1 MQAMS
6 AAFVSMGAMN
16 PSANLFL
23 IGPMGAGKTTIGK
36 RLAARF
42 GLSFIDLDREI
53 EQATGASVNLIFEVE
68 GETAFRDRESR
79 LLELATARSGI
90 LLATGGGAV
99 LREENREHLRAKG
112 FVLYLQTG
120 VDLQLARLRRDRT
133 RPLLRTA
140 DPRARLVSLAGQRNQ
155 LYQQCADLTWTS
167 SSLSARASTEGL
179 VKTLREHWQQQLE
192 VRHESA

>member
-1 MQAMS
+1 MS
-6 AAFVSMGAMN
+6 AAFVSIGAMN

-68 GETAFRDRESR
+68 GELAFRDREFR
-79 LLELATARSGI
+79 LLELASARSGI

-99 LREENREHLRAKG
+99 LREENRQH

-167 SSLSARASTEGL
+167 TSLSARASTEGL
-179 VKTLREHWQQQLE
+179 VKTLREHWHQQLE
-192 VRHESA
+192 ARHEPV

>member
-1 MQAMS
+1 MS
-6 AAFVSMGAMN
+6 AAFVSIGAMN

-68 GETAFRDRESR
+68 GELAFRDREFR
-79 LLELATARSGI
+79 LLELASARSGI

-99 LREENREHLRAKG
+99 LREENRQHLRAKG

-120 VDLQLARLRRDRT
+120 VDLQLARLRRDRS

-167 SSLSARASTEGL
+167 TSLSARASTEGL
-179 VKTLREHWQQQLE
+179 VKTLREHWHQQLE
-192 VRHESA
+192 ARHESV